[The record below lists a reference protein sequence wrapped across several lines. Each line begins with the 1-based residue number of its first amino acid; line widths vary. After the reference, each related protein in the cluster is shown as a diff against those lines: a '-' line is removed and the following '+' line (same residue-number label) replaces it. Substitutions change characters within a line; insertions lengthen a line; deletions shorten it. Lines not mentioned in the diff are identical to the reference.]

1 MNTKYQVFKGEL
13 SFYPLTWILF
23 NVPCLEISTTVR
35 WIITVFCHIKQK
47 NNLFTPHRLFFSVTA
62 GLQSQH
68 DLEPMLGI
76 SAVYDIIGIQE

>member
-1 MNTKYQVFKGEL
+1 MCGDFYDCQVDNYCVLSHQTKKQPFRHFL
-13 SFYPLTWILF
+13 P
-23 NVPCLEISTTVR
+23 
-35 WIITVFCHIKQK
+35 HIGC
-47 NNLFTPHRLFFSVTA
+47 FFSVTA